1 MKIKIGSRLMAAGAA
16 IIVVSFAVMGAVVSL
31 RTEQGIKKLVGE
43 NLSALTNSMADYV
56 DNTLIGFQA
65 TGAAIASMPEVIDC
79 TEGYNRNDP
88 GAKAKAD
95 RLSDAFQNFTKT
107 KAVLGRYSIVNLLA
121 ADGQKIATSSEDRT
135 MKSRADREY
144 YKKAM
149 AGESYIS
156 QMLISK
162 TTGLATVV
170 VATPVFGRSGVP
182 VGVLTVSL
190 KTSAITDEMSK
201 FVLGKTGF
209 IWVVDRDGL
218 VVLHKDKD
226 LMLKEN
232 ITKIKGMELFTAKAL
247 SGASGFDSY
256 IYEGVRKS
264 GAYATA
270 ESIDWKLISTMEES
284 DFLSLAIEIRNLI
297 IVTAFAAIL
306 CALLFLLLLARSI
319 SLPTKAVA
327 EHAQNLASG
336 DLSKRVSP
344 RFLARG
350 DELGDLAV
358 AFKSLSEGLGTV
370 ITDIQTAAQGI
381 SQGSENINTT
391 AQAMSQGSTEQAA
404 SAEEVSSSVEQLSAT
419 VRQNSDSATMTEQ
432 IATKAAKDVG
442 AGNEVVNKAVV
453 AMRTIAD
460 KIVIISEIARQ
471 TNMLALNAAIEAARA
486 GESGKGFAVVASEV
500 RKLAERSQS
509 AANEI
514 TALSG
519 STVAQVQ
526 DASRIIN
533 DVVPSIHQTADLV
546 HEIAAAS
553 REQSVG
559 LDQIGKAM
567 MQLDSVIQA
576 NASASEELASMSEEF
591 TAQAQQLVA
600 TVGFFKLEGAAGT
613 AKMKDGEGNREEA
626 PGRKLP
632 LIQ

>member
-1 MKIKIGSRLMAAGAA
+1 
-16 IIVVSFAVMGAVVSL
+16 
-31 RTEQGIKKLVGE
+31 
-43 NLSALTNSMADYV
+43 
-56 DNTLIGFQA
+56 
-65 TGAAIASMPEVIDC
+65 MPEVVDC
-79 TEGYNRNDP
+79 IEGYNRNDP
-88 GAKAKAD
+88 GAKAMAD

-107 KAVLGRYSIVNLLA
+107 KVVLGRYSIINLLA
-121 ADGQKIATSSEDRT
+121 ADGQKIATSSDDRT
-135 MKSRADREY
+135 MKSRADRDY

-190 KTSAITDEMSK
+190 QTSAITDEMSK
-201 FVLGKTGF
+201 FVLGKTGY

-232 ITKIKGMELFTAKAL
+232 ITQIKGMEVFTAKAL

-256 IYEGVRKS
+256 IYEGARKS

-284 DFLSLAIEIRNLI
+284 DFLSMAIEIRNLI

-327 EHAQNLASG
+327 EHAQSLASG

-358 AFKSLSEGLGTV
+358 AFKSLFEGLGTV

-381 SQGSENINTT
+381 SQGSENINST
-391 AQAMSQGSTEQAA
+391 AQAMSQGATEQAA

-533 DVVPSIHQTADLV
+533 DVVPNMRQTADLV

-553 REQSVG
+553 LEQSVG
-559 LDQIGKAM
+559 LDQIGKAI

-600 TVGFFKLEGAAGT
+600 TVSFFKLEGAAGT
-613 AKMKDGEGNREEA
+613 AEMQDGTKYREEA
-626 PGRKLP
+626 PGRELP